1 MKLNKYLLALTCAL
15 TATAHADSSGFYI
28 AGSVGQSRFNLDWDK
43 SDADALLDDVGLTV
57 NSSKLDKHDSAYKI
71 QFGYQF
77 NEYFAVEGGYIDLG
91 AAEYKATV
99 NGGASGKAEYEATG
113 INVGAVAIMPLT
125 SSFSLL
131 AKFGFIRS
139 DVDFTLGASAGG
151 VSASESESGN
161 NVDTYVAFGA
171 QYAFTDN
178 FAVRAEF
185 DNYNNIGDDD
195 KTGEAKVKLLSLG
208 AVLKF

>member
-28 AGSVGQSRFNLDWDK
+28 AGSIGQSRYNLDWNK
-43 SDADALLDDVGLTV
+43 SDIDSELDDAGFTV
-57 NSSKLDKHDSAYKI
+57 NSSSLDKHDTAYKV
-71 QFGYQF
+71 QVGYQF
-77 NEYFAVEGGYIDLG
+77 NQYFAVEGGYIDLG
-91 AAEYKATV
+91 AAEYKANVSGV
-99 NGGASGKAEYEATG
+99 NAKAEYEATG
-113 INVGAVAIMPLT
+113 INVGAVATMPLT

-139 DVDFTLGASAGG
+139 DVDFNVRASAGG
-151 VSASESESGN
+151 ISASESDSGN